1 MDVLQKE
8 QNLTLT
14 FDGNSTRKPQSVY
27 TVHITTK
34 NRDSYFVDGY
44 EGSDERHMAAWIKD
58 KVLKTVR
65 EIGKEKFAAVCSD
78 STGNT
83 KKGRKTIHEEVRTI
97 IDLGDCC
104 HHIQNTIKDI
114 NKLSDLREMVS
125 HLQATVKFFSKSN
138 IVVAELRKARN
149 DVDITTGLVKVGKT
163 RFATHWAAASALN
176 RCLPLIRDLVEE
188 GKIKLS
194 QRKKN
199 LHQLF
204 TTQTRY
210 LRFQLQL
217 VQYIAIVGPLAHSLW
232 SLEASRANAA
242 DVFIFW
248 LAIASNLKDI
258 FSKSSDTTSISQTL
272 ARQVTAII
280 NRRYKAMIDESPSDI
295 YFTAFFLDPRYT
307 RSDVLKKPTTMSV
320 TLKIPSIKQRP
331 CDHDV
336 DAAESVPHARA
347 YTRVKAFLK
356 QMLRDIVETVKLA
369 GHDLDTSNPC
379 HRLVAQLG
387 SNRVVSDFRQQLLAF
402 SCQEWPFTDPIT
414 HGDALTWW
422 ELLEQHPHARV
433 LAMLA
438 IKIFSVLVNSMPDEC
453 TGSKITW
460 FNSPLRANQ
469 DVSTLVN
476 MIQIGQWYGV
486 HKVHG
491 SLKSES

>member
-1 MDVLQKE
+1 
-8 QNLTLT
+8 
-14 FDGNSTRKPQSVY
+14 
-27 TVHITTK
+27 
-34 NRDSYFVDGY
+34 
-44 EGSDERHMAAWIKD
+44 
-58 KVLKTVR
+58 
-65 EIGKEKFAAVCSD
+65 
-78 STGNT
+78 
-83 KKGRKTIHEEVRTI
+83 
-97 IDLGDCC
+97 
-104 HHIQNTIKDI
+104 
-114 NKLSDLREMVS
+114 MVS

-138 IVVAELRKARN
+138 IAVAELRKARN
-149 DVDITTGLVKVGKT
+149 DVNITTGLVKVGKT
-163 RFATHWAAASALN
+163 RFATNWAAASALN

-188 GKIKLS
+188 GKIKL
-194 QRKKN
+194 RKKN

-217 VQYIAIVGPLAHSLW
+217 VQYIAIVGPLARSLW
-232 SLEASRANAA
+232 SLEASQANAA

-258 FSKSSDTTSISQTL
+258 FSKSSDTTGISQTL

-402 SCQEWPFTDPIT
+402 SRQEWPFTDPIT
-414 HGDALTWW
+414 HGDVLTWW
-422 ELLEQHPHARV
+422 ESLEQHPHARV

-438 IKIFSVLVNSMPDEC
+438 IKIFSVLVNSMPDER

-486 HKVHG
+486 HKKGGPKEKRRPVVKFRDMEKDLMPQSELSG
-491 SLKSES
+491 SGRSAPLQHHDLHDSDDSGDSDDQGVDSSRSITITVDENDAF